1 MMAERR
7 GKTSG
12 GPATGVLRGRR
23 TESAVLAE
31 VISAV
36 RQGESRTLVVRGDAG
51 VGKTALLDHA
61 LESATD
67 LRVLRAAGVESEM
80 ELPFAVLHQLCAPM
94 LDVLGRLPDPQREA
108 LSIVFG
114 RSAGPRPDP
123 FMVGLAV
130 LSLTSEIAAERPLLC
145 VVDDSQWL
153 DKATAQTL
161 TLVARRLRAEAVG
174 LIFGAR
180 ETGEEFRGV
189 PHLEVQGLRNAD
201 ARALLGSVVG
211 FMLDERVRDRI
222 VAETRGNPLALL
234 ELPRGLT
241 ATQLAGGFGL
251 SGPHSL
257 PGRIEMSFVRQADLL
272 PPETRSLLLIA
283 AAEPIG
289 DPLLVWRA
297 AERLGIEGS
306 AAAAAEMEGLLTI
319 GERVTF
325 RHPLVRSAIYRSASL
340 PERRAAHLALAE
352 VTDREVDPDRRAWH
366 LATAASGPDED
377 VALELERSA
386 RRAQARGGFAAE
398 AAFLHRCVALTREPT
413 RRADRALAAAQASL
427 RTGAF
432 DTALA
437 VLTAAEAG
445 PLDDL
450 GKARVD
456 LLRAEAAYS
465 LNRGSDA
472 PPLLLRA
479 ARALETLDPRLARE
493 TYLDAWSAALFA
505 GELATSGNLLD
516 VSRAA
521 RAAGAP
527 TEPGRASDLLLD
539 GLTLLF
545 TEGRDAGVPVLE
557 KAATAF
563 ASADIPVEEVLRWGW
578 LGVVAAA
585 MVWDFETCTA
595 VAARQVEVARA
606 SGALAVLAVGVN
618 VLGQVAAMAGDLED
632 AASLIVEAQAVKEA
646 TGTHIAPYGTLVHAA
661 LKGREDEAF
670 PLIEATIRS
679 ATAEGQGTAVQYA
692 RWASSVVLN
701 ALGRYEEALTA
712 AELASDDT
720 PEFWVAAW
728 ALSERI
734 EAAVRSGKIAHA
746 ALALERLTEQ
756 TRGVDSGWALGLAAR
771 ARALLSQG
779 ETAESCYLEAIDGL
793 SGSRVRPELA
803 RAHLLYG
810 EWLRREGR
818 RVDARTQLRTAHDM
832 FTAIG
837 MEAFAERTRREL
849 LATGETVRKRNVET
863 HDELTQQE
871 KQIALLARDGLSNPE
886 VGSRLFISPRTVEW
900 HLRKVFAKLEISS
913 RKELR
918 SVLSGAEYEFGQA
931 N

>member
-1 MMAERR
+1 MADQR
-7 GKTSG
+7 GGSSG
-12 GPATGVLRGRR
+12 GSEAGGLRGRSA
-23 TESAVLAE
+23 ECAVLDG
-31 VISAV
+31 VIAAV
-36 RQGESRTLVVRGDAG
+36 RGGESRTLVVRGDAG
-51 VGKTALLDHA
+51 IGKTALPEYA
-61 LESATD
+61 VAAATD

-80 ELPFAVLHQLCAPM
+80 ELPFAVLHQLCVPM
-94 LDVLGRLPDPQREA
+94 LDGLGRLPDPQREA

-130 LSLTSEIAAERPLLC
+130 LTLISEVAAQRPLLC
-145 VVDDSQWL
+145 VVDDVQWL

-174 LIFGAR
+174 LVFGAR
-180 ETGEEFRGV
+180 ETGDEFGGL
-189 PHLEVQGLRNAD
+189 PYLEVPGPRNAD

-211 FMLDERVRDRI
+211 FMLDARVRDRI
-222 VAETRGNPLALL
+222 VTETRGNPLALL

-251 SGPHSL
+251 SGPHAL
-257 PGRIEMSFVRQADLL
+257 PGRIEKSYARQADLL

-283 AAEPIG
+283 AAEPVG

-297 AERLGIEGS
+297 AERLG
-306 AAAAAEMEGLLTI
+306 
-319 GERVTF
+319 
-325 RHPLVRSAIYRSASL
+325 
-340 PERRAAHLALAE
+340 
-352 VTDREVDPDRRAWH
+352 
-366 LATAASGPDED
+366 
-377 VALELERSA
+377 
-386 RRAQARGGFAAE
+386 GFAAA
-398 AAFLHRCVALTREPT
+398 AAFLHRCVALTREPA
-413 RRADRALAAAQASL
+413 RRTDRALAAAHASL

-432 DTALA
+432 ETALA
-437 VLTAAEAG
+437 LLTAAEAG

-450 GKARVD
+450 GRARVD

-505 GELATSGNLLD
+505 GGLATSGTLLD

-521 RAAGAP
+521 RAIGAP
-527 TEPGRASDLLLD
+527 TEPVRASELLLD

-545 TEGRDAGVPVLE
+545 TEGREAGVPVLE
-557 KAATAF
+557 QAAPAF
-563 ASADIPVEEVLRWGW
+563 ASADISTEEVLRWGW
-578 LGVVAAA
+578 LAVVAAA
-585 MVWDFETCTA
+585 IVWDFETCMA
-595 VAARQVEVARA
+595 VSARQVQVARA
-606 SGALAVLAVGVN
+606 SGALAVLAVGIN
-618 VLGQVAAMAGDLED
+618 VLGQAAAMAGDLGE
-632 AASLIVEAQAVKEA
+632 AASLIVEFQAVKEA
-646 TGTHIAPYGTLVHAA
+646 TGTHVAPYGTLVHAA

-670 PLIEATIRS
+670 PLFEATISS
-679 ATAEGQGTAVQYA
+679 ATADGQGTAVQYA

-712 AELASDDT
+712 AEQASEDT

-728 ALSERI
+728 ALSERV
-734 EAAVRSGKIAHA
+734 EAAVRSGQTGHA
-746 ALALERLTEQ
+746 ALALERFEAQ
-756 TRGVDSGWALGLAAR
+756 TRGADSGWARGLR
-771 ARALLSQG
+771 ARSQALLSQG
-779 ETAESCYLEAIDGL
+779 ETAESFYLEAIDRL
-793 SGSRVRPELA
+793 RHSRIRPELA
-803 RAHLLYG
+803 RAYLLYG

-832 FTAIG
+832 FATIG
-837 MEAFAERTRREL
+837 MVAFAERTRREL
-849 LATGETVRKRNVET
+849 LATGEIVRKRNVET
-863 HDELTQQE
+863 HDELTRQE

-918 SVLSGAEYEFGQA
+918 TVLSELMP
-931 N
+931 